1 MPSLSSHRPCDSR
14 SPSPSLF
21 LLASLRMR
29 SEHAAALLLLCA
41 LSLLTAAAAQQF
53 TQGSFGF
60 YGSGNNQYD
69 FSHCL
74 DGSGS
79 GSLFVTGSTDGPLL
93 GQSSVNS
100 GGYDWLVLK
109 FDKNNGFLTRN
120 ANNPTLRFL
129 TTSGTDHG
137 HSCVSDTSGAV
148 YVAGVTTGNLSASG
162 TTLCG
167 RDTVVAKYDN
177 QLNLVWQVQI
187 DASKACQDDWAMKV
201 LLYGSQ
207 LYVVGVVYHPSNY
220 YYFLPYLMA
229 LSTADGSQ
237 LWAAPV
243 TYGYVTGI
251 AVAVRDA
258 AVDPNGN
265 VILVGSYGYQGLPA
279 SHTLNGSVI
288 PALPLVGSESGYV
301 ASFDNLGNLRW
312 QVGNGGGSY
321 SLMTTVTTDVTGA
334 VYAGGFAE
342 ASVHGAVYAPTS
354 NGNPLPLMQKMDSL
368 GNVLWTVLYPQADGY
383 LIKQVVTD
391 NIGGVFWL
399 SAYYQCYAYS
409 GENYNVVAYLDSTYS
424 CSSSYQALNMYKTDV
439 NGAVQFSQAFSS
451 GIAQSLTIDN
461 TGLLTLS
468 GDIGA
473 GVTLHGAAATVAG
486 YSGFI
491 DQQVIAYNCSCNN
504 LASLVAQMSTL
515 LNISTS

>member
-1 MPSLSSHRPCDSR
+1 M
-14 SPSPSLF
+14 
-21 LLASLRMR
+21 
-29 SEHAAALLLLCA
+29 
-41 LSLLTAAAAQQF
+41 
-53 TQGSFGF
+53 
-60 YGSGNNQYD
+60 
-69 FSHCL
+69 
-74 DGSGS
+74 
-79 GSLFVTGSTDGPLL
+79 
-93 GQSSVNS
+93 
-100 GGYDWLVLK
+100 
-109 FDKNNGFLTRN
+109 
-120 ANNPTLRFL
+120 
-129 TTSGTDHG
+129 
-137 HSCVSDTSGAV
+137 
-148 YVAGVTTGNLSASG
+148 
-162 TTLCG
+162 
-167 RDTVVAKYDN
+167 
-177 QLNLVWQVQI
+177 
-187 DASKACQDDWAMKV
+187 
-201 LLYGSQ
+201 
-207 LYVVGVVYHPSNY
+207 
-220 YYFLPYLMA
+220 
-229 LSTADGSQ
+229 
-237 LWAAPV
+237 
-243 TYGYVTGI
+243 
-251 AVAVRDA
+251 
-258 AVDPNGN
+258 
-265 VILVGSYGYQGLPA
+265 
-279 SHTLNGSVI
+279 
-288 PALPLVGSESGYV
+288 GSESGYV